1 MCWEKVSLLSKM
13 TPRLR
18 QWGVG
23 VRVELSKEKRKSLAV
38 EARELGPITRM
49 SDLLQLSLRKFVWS
63 HELISERQF
72 ERVEW
77 A

>member
-18 QWGVG
+18 QWGEG
-23 VRVELSKEKRKSLAV
+23 VRVQLSKEKQKSLAV
-38 EARELGPITRM
+38 EVREWGPITRM
-49 SDLLQLSLRKFVWS
+49 SDLLQLSFRKFVWS
-63 HELISERQF
+63 HELMSERQF